1 MTAPFP
7 QEAMGFVFGFRS
19 PYAWIANRLLERLLA
34 PDERACI
41 RFVPFWNPSPATLA
55 VLQAAGGDFLYR
67 EMSKDR
73 HLYILRD
80 VRRLAAHFAL
90 DLVWPVDPP
99 QPDWEAPHRLYMLAE
114 RAGRAADAR
123 RALFAARWEQGRDI
137 CDANLLSGIGRELGL
152 DAAEVPAAAELA
164 EPLRWC
170 WQKRVFGLPFFTV
183 GADRFWGVDRLPFA
197 LFAAGLNK
205 GPAATPADPRTALLP
220 EVVA

>member
-1 MTAPFP
+1 MTAPVF

-19 PYAWIANRLLERLLA
+19 PYAWIANRLIERSLTPA
-34 PDERACI
+34 ERAGI
-41 RFVPFWNPSPATLA
+41 RFVPFWNPSPTTLA
-55 VLQAAGGDFLYR
+55 ALQAAGGDFLYR

-80 VRRLAAHFAL
+80 IRRLAAHFAL

-99 QPDWEAPHRLYMLAE
+99 QPDWEAPHRLYLLAE

-137 CDANLLSGIGRELGL
+137 CDPQLLSEIGRGLGV
-152 DAAEVPAAAELA
+152 DSAEMPIAADLS

-170 WQKRVFGLPFFTV
+170 WQKRVFGLPYFTV

-197 LFAAGLNK
+197 LFAAGLGNA
-205 GPAATPADPRTALLP
+205 PAAMAADPCTARWP
-220 EVVA
+220 EVAA